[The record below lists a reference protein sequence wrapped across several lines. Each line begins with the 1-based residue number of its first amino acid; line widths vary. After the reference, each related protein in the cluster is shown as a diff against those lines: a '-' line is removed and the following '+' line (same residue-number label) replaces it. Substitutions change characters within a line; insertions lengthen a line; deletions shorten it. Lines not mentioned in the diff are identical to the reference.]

1 MKILKKHLNN
11 YRTDII
17 GAVIAVLISSFATLW
32 QPRVLQDIQKALLAN
47 HQSAVLHDGI
57 WLVALGLIA
66 IVAGIFNVYYAARI
80 AQGVTSDLREE
91 TYTKIQSF
99 SLENVE
105 KFSSGSLSTRLIN
118 DMNQVMN
125 MMMMIFMPLLRIPV
139 ILVGSLVLSIVTIP
153 RYWWAPILMLV
164 LIAGFGVF
172 VIKHMNTL
180 FNHYQKLM
188 DQISTQ
194 VKETLQGVRVVKS
207 FNQGNNEIKKFNKTS
222 DELNDYNITIGYW
235 FSAIMPAFQLIAFI
249 IIGTV
254 VFLIGM
260 TIKTHPSDVTAISPY
275 VSYIMTLLFAI
286 LIGGMVAMTF
296 SRGNVSLRRIGKVL
310 NTKPTVKYDNS
321 QKPTIL
327 AGSIEFDHVSFT
339 YPGSTD
345 QTLKDVSFKINPHEM
360 VGIVGATGSGKTTLV
375 NLIARLYDPVDGQI
389 KIGGY
394 PIQKI
399 NSQTLRK
406 TVSYVLQRAILFS
419 GTIASNLRQG
429 KEDASLKDM
438 EWAANIA
445 QASEFIDKYP
455 DHFDHV
461 VEERSANFSGGQ
473 KQRLSIARGLIAQPP
488 ILILDDSTSALDA
501 ESEKKVQ
508 AGLENDLPN
517 TTTIMIAEKIMSV
530 KHADK
535 ILVLDDGK
543 LESVGT
549 HDELLQKSPVYK
561 AIFESQK
568 AREKWGDIDE

>member
-1 MKILKKHLNN
+1 MTILKKHLNN
-11 YRTDII
+11 YRADII
-17 GAVIAVLISSFATLW
+17 GAVVTVLVSSFATLW
-32 QPRVLQDIQKALLAN
+32 QPRVLQDIQETLLAN
-47 HQSAVLHDGI
+47 HQRTVLYDGI
-57 WLVALGLIA
+57 WLIVLGLVA

-80 AQGVTSDLREE
+80 AQGVTSDLRAE
-91 TYTKIQSF
+91 TYAKIQSF

-125 MMMMIFMPLLRIPV
+125 MMMMVFMQLLRIPV

-153 RYWWAPILMLV
+153 RYWWTPILMLL
-164 LIAGFGVF
+164 LISSFGIF
-172 VIKHMNTL
+172 VVKHMNKL
-180 FNHYQKLM
+180 FAYYQQLM
-188 DQISTQ
+188 DRISTQ

-207 FNQGNNEIKKFNKTS
+207 FNQGGNEIRKFNRTS
-222 DELNDYNITIGYW
+222 DELNDYNVTIGYW
-235 FSAIMPAFQLIAFI
+235 LSAIMPAFQLVAFL
-249 IIGTV
+249 IIGIV

-260 TIKTHPSDVTAISPY
+260 TIKGHPSDVTAISPY

-296 SRGNVSLRRIGKVL
+296 SRGNVSLRRIGEVL
-310 NTKPTVKYDNS
+310 DTMPTVSYDND
-321 QKPTIL
+321 QGATRL
-327 AGSIEFDHVSFT
+327 TGAIEFDHVSFT

-345 QTLKDVSFKINPHEM
+345 QTLTDISFKINPHEM
-360 VGIVGATGSGKTTLV
+360 VGIIGATGSGKTTLV
-375 NLIARLYDPVDGQI
+375 NLIARLYDPDNGQI
-389 KIGGY
+389 KIGGQ

-399 NSQTLRK
+399 SSRTLRQ
-406 TVSYVLQRAILFS
+406 TVAYVLQRAILFS

-429 KEDASLKDM
+429 KADASLKDM

-445 QASEFIDKYP
+445 QASEFINKYP
-455 DHFDHV
+455 DRFNHV

-473 KQRLSIARGLIAQPP
+473 KQRLSIARGLISQPP

-517 TTTIMIAEKIMSV
+517 TTTIIIAEKIMSV

-535 ILVLDDGK
+535 ILVLDNGR

-549 HDELLQKSPVYK
+549 HDELLKKSPVYR
-561 AIFESQK
+561 AIFESQRAK
-568 AREKWGDIDE
+568 EKWGEIDE

>member
-1 MKILKKHLNN
+1 MTILKKHLNN
-11 YRTDII
+11 YRADII
-17 GAVIAVLISSFATLW
+17 GAVVTVLVSSFATLW
-32 QPRVLQDIQKALLAN
+32 QPRVLQDIQEALLAN
-47 HQSAVLHDGI
+47 HQRTVLYDGI
-57 WLVALGLIA
+57 WLIVLGLVA

-80 AQGVTSDLREE
+80 AQGVTSDLRAE
-91 TYTKIQSF
+91 TYAKIQSF

-125 MMMMIFMPLLRIPV
+125 MMMMVFMQLLRIPV

-153 RYWWAPILMLV
+153 RYWWAPILMLL
-164 LIAGFGVF
+164 LISSFGIF
-172 VIKHMNTL
+172 VVKHMNKL
-180 FNHYQKLM
+180 FAYYQQLM
-188 DQISTQ
+188 DRISTQ

-207 FNQGNNEIKKFNKTS
+207 FNQGGNEIRKFNRTS
-222 DELNDYNITIGYW
+222 DELNDYNVTIGYW
-235 FSAIMPAFQLIAFI
+235 LSAIMPAFQLVAFL
-249 IIGTV
+249 IIGIV

-260 TIKTHPSDVTAISPY
+260 TIKGHPSDVTAISPY

-296 SRGNVSLRRIGKVL
+296 SRGNVSLRRIGEVL
-310 NTKPTVKYDNS
+310 DTMPTVSYDND
-321 QKPTIL
+321 QGATRL
-327 AGSIEFDHVSFT
+327 TGAIEFDHVSFT

-345 QTLKDVSFKINPHEM
+345 QTLTDISFKINPHEM

-375 NLIARLYDPVDGQI
+375 NLITRLYDPDNGQI
-389 KIGGY
+389 KIGGQ

-399 NSQTLRK
+399 SSRTLRQ
-406 TVSYVLQRAILFS
+406 TVAYVLQRAILFS

-429 KEDASLKDM
+429 KADASLKDM

-445 QASEFIDKYP
+445 QASEFINKYP
-455 DHFDHV
+455 DRFNHV

-473 KQRLSIARGLIAQPP
+473 KQRLSIARGLISQPP

-517 TTTIMIAEKIMSV
+517 TTTIIIAEKIMSV

-535 ILVLDDGK
+535 ILVLDNGR

-549 HDELLQKSPVYK
+549 HDELLKKSPVYR
-561 AIFESQK
+561 AIFESQRAK
-568 AREKWGDIDE
+568 EKWGEIDE

>member
-1 MKILKKHLNN
+1 MTILKKHLNN
-11 YRTDII
+11 YRADII
-17 GAVIAVLISSFATLW
+17 GAVVAVLVSSFATLW
-32 QPRVLQDIQKALLAN
+32 QPRVLKDIQEALLAN
-47 HQSAVLHDGI
+47 HQRTVLYDGI
-57 WLVALGLIA
+57 WLIVLGLIA

-80 AQGVTSDLREE
+80 GQGVTSDLRAE
-91 TYTKIQSF
+91 TYAKIQSF

-125 MMMMIFMPLLRIPV
+125 MMMMVFMQLLRIPV

-153 RYWWAPILMLV
+153 RYWWAPILMLL
-164 LIAGFGVF
+164 LISSFGIF
-172 VIKHMNTL
+172 VVKHMNK
-180 FNHYQKLM
+180 FFAYYQQLM
-188 DQISTQ
+188 DRISTQ

-207 FNQGNNEIKKFNKTS
+207 FNQGGNEIRKFNRTS
-222 DELNDYNITIGYW
+222 DELNDYNVTIGYW
-235 FSAIMPAFQLIAFI
+235 LSAIMPAFQLVAFL
-249 IIGTV
+249 IIGIV

-260 TIKTHPSDVTAISPY
+260 TIKGHPSDVTAISPY

-296 SRGNVSLRRIGKVL
+296 SRGNVSLRRIGEVL
-310 NTKPTVKYDNS
+310 DTMPTVSYDND
-321 QKPTIL
+321 QGATRL
-327 AGSIEFDHVSFT
+327 TGAIEFDHVSFT

-345 QTLKDVSFKINPHEM
+345 QTLTDISFKINPHEM

-375 NLIARLYDPVDGQI
+375 NLIARLYDPDNGQI
-389 KIGGY
+389 KIGGQ

-399 NSQTLRK
+399 SSRTLRQ
-406 TVSYVLQRAILFS
+406 TVAYVLQRAILFS

-429 KEDASLKDM
+429 KADASLKDM

-445 QASEFIDKYP
+445 QASEFINKYP
-455 DHFDHV
+455 DRFNHV

-473 KQRLSIARGLIAQPP
+473 KQRLSIARGLISQPP

-508 AGLENDLPN
+508 AGLENDFPN
-517 TTTIMIAEKIMSV
+517 TTTIIIAEKIMSV

-535 ILVLDDGK
+535 ILVLDNPGIGQW
-543 LESVGT
+543 SVRVSGN
-549 HDELLQKSPVYK
+549 PRR
-561 AIFESQK
+561 A
-568 AREKWGDIDE
+568 A

>member
-1 MKILKKHLNN
+1 MTILKKHLNN
-11 YRTDII
+11 YRADII
-17 GAVIAVLISSFATLW
+17 GAVVTVLVSSFATLW
-32 QPRVLQDIQKALLAN
+32 QPRVLQDIQEALLAN
-47 HQSAVLHDGI
+47 HQRTVLYDGI
-57 WLVALGLIA
+57 WLIVLGLVA

-80 AQGVTSDLREE
+80 AQGVTSDLRAE
-91 TYTKIQSF
+91 TYAKIQSF

-125 MMMMIFMPLLRIPV
+125 MMMMVFMQLLRIPV

-153 RYWWAPILMLV
+153 RYWWAPILMLL
-164 LIAGFGVF
+164 LISSFGIF
-172 VIKHMNTL
+172 VVKHMNKL
-180 FNHYQKLM
+180 FAYYQQLM
-188 DQISTQ
+188 DRISTQ

-207 FNQGNNEIKKFNKTS
+207 FNQGGNEIRKFNRTS
-222 DELNDYNITIGYW
+222 DELNDYNVTIGYW
-235 FSAIMPAFQLIAFI
+235 LSAIMPAFQLVAFL
-249 IIGTV
+249 IIGIV

-260 TIKTHPSDVTAISPY
+260 TIKGHPSDVTAISPY

-296 SRGNVSLRRIGKVL
+296 SRGNVSLRRIGEVL
-310 NTKPTVKYDNS
+310 DTMPTVSYDND
-321 QKPTIL
+321 QGATRL
-327 AGSIEFDHVSFT
+327 TGAIEFDHVSFT
-339 YPGSTD
+339 YPGNTD
-345 QTLKDVSFKINPHEM
+345 QTLTDISFKINPHEM

-375 NLIARLYDPVDGQI
+375 NLIARLYDPDNGQI
-389 KIGGY
+389 KIGGQ

-399 NSQTLRK
+399 SSRTLRQ
-406 TVSYVLQRAILFS
+406 TVAYVLQRAILFS

-429 KEDASLKDM
+429 KADASLKDM

-445 QASEFIDKYP
+445 QASEFINKYP
-455 DHFDHV
+455 DRFNHV

-473 KQRLSIARGLIAQPP
+473 KQRLSIARGLISQPP

-517 TTTIMIAEKIMSV
+517 TTTIIIAEKIMSV

-535 ILVLDDGK
+535 ILVLDNGR

-549 HDELLQKSPVYK
+549 HDELLKKSPVYR
-561 AIFESQK
+561 AIFESQRAK
-568 AREKWGDIDE
+568 EKWGEIDE

>member
-1 MKILKKHLNN
+1 MTILKKHLNN
-11 YRTDII
+11 YRADII
-17 GAVIAVLISSFATLW
+17 GAVVTVLVSSFATLW
-32 QPRVLQDIQKALLAN
+32 QPRVLQDIQEALLAN
-47 HQSAVLHDGI
+47 HQRTVLYDGI
-57 WLVALGLIA
+57 WLIVLGLVA

-80 AQGVTSDLREE
+80 AQGVTSDLRAE
-91 TYTKIQSF
+91 TYAKIQSF

-125 MMMMIFMPLLRIPV
+125 MMMMVFMQLLRIPV

-153 RYWWAPILMLV
+153 RYWWAPILMLL
-164 LIAGFGVF
+164 LISSFGIF
-172 VIKHMNTL
+172 VVKHMNKL
-180 FNHYQKLM
+180 FAYYQQLM
-188 DQISTQ
+188 DRISTQ
-194 VKETLQGVRVVKS
+194 VKETLQG
-207 FNQGNNEIKKFNKTS
+207 GNEIRKFNRTS
-222 DELNDYNITIGYW
+222 DELNDYNVTIGYW
-235 FSAIMPAFQLIAFI
+235 LSAIMPAFQLVAFL
-249 IIGTV
+249 IIGIV

-260 TIKTHPSDVTAISPY
+260 TIKGHPSDVTAISPY

-296 SRGNVSLRRIGKVL
+296 SRGNVSLRRIGEVL
-310 NTKPTVKYDNS
+310 DTMPTVSYDND
-321 QKPTIL
+321 QGATRL
-327 AGSIEFDHVSFT
+327 TGAIEFDHVSFT

-345 QTLKDVSFKINPHEM
+345 QTLTDISFKINPHEM

-375 NLIARLYDPVDGQI
+375 NLIARLYDPDNGQI
-389 KIGGY
+389 KIGGQ

-399 NSQTLRK
+399 SSRTLRQ
-406 TVSYVLQRAILFS
+406 TVAYVLQRAILFS

-429 KEDASLKDM
+429 KADASLKDM

-445 QASEFIDKYP
+445 QASEFINKYP
-455 DHFDHV
+455 DRFNHV

-473 KQRLSIARGLIAQPP
+473 KQRLSIARGLISQPP

-517 TTTIMIAEKIMSV
+517 TTTIIIAEKIMSV

-535 ILVLDDGK
+535 ILVLDNGR

-549 HDELLQKSPVYK
+549 HDELLKKSPVYR
-561 AIFESQK
+561 AIFESQRAK
-568 AREKWGDIDE
+568 EKWGEIDE